1 MDGSHTRRFFLEPR
15 QTFQRQYEAL
25 RALFVDDEPL
35 ERVAERF
42 DYKPSTLRSMAS
54 RLRADYRRGVVTPF
68 FSRTAEDGPSVPV
81 RAKDDRGPKRPTS
94 QTVAS
99 WTSSP
104 AARSVRASRGSSSSC
119 PSWPASASIGS
130 SPRPAIPARR

>member
-1 MDGSHTRRFFLEPR
+1 MDGSHTRRFFLEPQ

-54 RLRADYRRGVVTPF
+54 RLRADYRRGVATPF
-68 FSRTAEDGPSVPV
+68 FSRTAADGPAVPV
-81 RAKDDRGPKRPTS
+81 RAKNDRGPRRPTS
-94 QTVAS
+94 PTVAS
-99 WTSSP
+99 
-104 AARSVRASRGSSSSC
+104 
-119 PSWPASASIGS
+119 
-130 SPRPAIPARR
+130 